1 MGVSTGCRRGR
12 SWNDSSFR
20 AVSGGGVPGRAADP
34 RRGTGRVVHP
44 RCGLVAPG
52 PGVVAGD
59 HSAHPAGLHSPGGRR
74 RADARHPGR
83 SRRPD
88 GSGAAGQAARV
99 ATGACGGAVLRDGVL
114 APSTHPGVGSGPGQ
128 GPGPGGGPRGAGGAG
143 SGLLRGAAQP
153 GSGAGPLRTG
163 QQGPILAALAEPRRT
178 ATLLA
183 ITRHL
188 DAVAI
193 DDALDLFALLMATK
207 LINPAR
213 RAWAAEGLASLPRL
227 ERASRTLAVVNR
239 ELFTALDAAATG
251 AAVDVAAVWAAI
263 ERVAPRAQ
271 IAAH

>member
-1 MGVSTGCRRGR
+1 MPP
-12 SWNDSSFR
+12 N
-20 AVSGGGVPGRAADP
+20 
-34 RRGTGRVVHP
+34 
-44 RCGLVAPG
+44 
-52 PGVVAGD
+52 
-59 HSAHPAGLHSPGGRR
+59 
-74 RADARHPGR
+74 
-83 SRRPD
+83 
-88 GSGAAGQAARV
+88 RV
-99 ATGACGGAVLRDGVL
+99 AAL
-114 APSTHPGVGSGPGQ
+114 A
-128 GPGPGGGPRGAGGAG
+128 RF
-143 SGLLRGAAQP
+143 GLASKA
-153 GSGAGPLRTG
+153 
-163 QQGPILAALAEPRRT
+163 PILAALAEPRRT

-213 RAWAAEGLASLPRL
+213 RASAAERLASLPRL

-271 IAAH
+271 IAGALATVEELVPDDDGSAEAANPGTLPLTPVDYMSPNTTPQVIRPQAAPRLPDKRQPDDQADRRRIMLHFAATAA